1 MADPW
6 FPLSMGASDPGAH
19 LHTRFLNYSCN
30 LTGIKAHSQ
39 HRCRLGALAQVRA
52 TLRHVFSPDPYHAEI
67 CPDIRPHGDT
77 AALLTSFLKL
87 LQHLCA
93 RFAAACFRY
102 LDRINITF
110 HQQTLAACLLQFSP
124 HLFAG

>member
-1 MADPW
+1 MARLLKFAQHFGTC
-6 FPLSMGASDPGAH
+6 FPR
-19 LHTRFLNYSCN
+19 TRITLKFAR
-30 LTGIKAHSQ
+30 IF
-39 HRCRLGALAQVRA
+39 ALM
-52 TLRHVFSPDPYHAEI
+52 EI
-67 CPDIRPHGDT
+67 QQ
-77 AALLTSFLKL
+77 ALLTSFLKL